1 MWVPETMRDGAG
13 FVIVYVLQLA
23 FTLIQQSALL
33 TFTLLVIILTESA
46 TANLCLLRREIL
58 CVCGLE
64 VEESASLTAVKSR
77 SDSERRA
84 SVEGASLD
92 GNIKS
97 VTEQL
102 MSISRAKKA
111 WMANAVSVIEEGM
124 ANSSHEDI
132 EPRQDVASPTAEAVS
147 DFLTH
152 PAPFTAADPAVR
164 LQRLSERYRRVFLL
178 VSETV
183 SVFGA
188 PLLGLHA
195 AVAAILLL
203 AGYVGAGHLS
213 GRRGLSVDV
222 AGLSLVMVYWFVCL
236 LTVNVSGSGLLERSQ
251 ELHSALAKQCWPA
264 ARGAAQRRRLGA
276 LLEQTRGPLTL
287 HVCGVFTV
295 RKEALLSVLSFVLT
309 YFVIMMQMIR

>member
-1 MWVPETMRDGAG
+1 MNDDPQRLEEGECRVWTIDINSETDQEDAISAG
-13 FVIVYVLQLA
+13 
-23 FTLIQQSALL
+23 
-33 TFTLLVIILTESA
+33 
-46 TANLCLLRREIL
+46 
-58 CVCGLE
+58 
-64 VEESASLTAVKSR
+64 
-77 SDSERRA
+77 
-84 SVEGASLD
+84 
-92 GNIKS
+92 
-97 VTEQL
+97 
-102 MSISRAKKA
+102 AKKA
-111 WMANAVSVIEEGM
+111 WSLEDSSAVEEGI
-124 ANSSHEDI
+124 AGPSCEEVN
-132 EPRQDVASPTAEAVS
+132 PRQDVAAPGTESVFGSGP
-147 DFLTH
+147 TH
-152 PAPFTAADPAVR
+152 PTPFTAADPAVR